1 MHLTEVEFR
10 KIACC
15 AGRRTRTAA
24 YAGLQFG
31 HLADDLFAL
40 VEIVTI
46 EVYGAWFIYGKSE
59 IYHTF

>member
-1 MHLTEVEFR
+1 VYLAEIEVGE
-10 KIACC
+10 ITC
-15 AGRRTRTAA
+15 RTRGCARTAT

-31 HLADDLFAL
+31 HFANDLFAL
-40 VEIVTI
+40 VEIVAI

>member
-1 MHLTEVEFR
+1 VIT
-10 KIACC
+10 C
-15 AGRRTRTAA
+15 RTRGCARTAT

-31 HLADDLFAL
+31 HFANDLFAL
-40 VEIVTI
+40 VEIVAI